1 MPVTT
6 FKPLGKVVPGT
17 TRVALFISNKALTSN
32 VATLTTNASHGLAV
46 GDLVEVAGVD
56 SVFDGTWTVATVPTG
71 TTFTYARTNTNVGT
85 VAVSPVAPAWKT
97 HSLGGVAASNKLAV
111 NGLVT
116 LTVASHTFVAGDWVY
131 VNVGDSTIDGLRKV
145 WSVPSATLVCFKVS
159 GASIA
164 SVACLGGVS
173 KVSSAWATLFGP
185 VAASTSEVMSTI
197 AICNGGEYAANVRLA
212 LATSTSP
219 TTVERII
226 HDSSVAAGDTI
237 FVTIGLAADT
247 GKHLM
252 VQSNQPDVTFSASTA
267 ETA

>member
-1 MPVTT
+1 MATT
-6 FKPLGKVVPGT
+6 YKPLGKIVAGT

-32 VATLTTNASHGLAV
+32 VATLTTNATHGLAI
-46 GDLVEVAGVD
+46 GDLVEVSGVD
-56 SVFDGTWTVATVPTG
+56 AVFDGTWTVATVPTG
-71 TTFTYARTNTNVGT
+71 TTFTYARTNANVGT

-97 HSLGGVAASNKLAV
+97 HNLGGVAASNKLAV

-116 LTVASHTFVAGDWVY
+116 LTVATHTLVAGDWIY

-145 WSVPSATLVCFKVS
+145 WAVPSTTLVCFKVA

-164 SVACLGGVS
+164 TTACAGGVS
-173 KVSSAWATLFGP
+173 KTNSAWATLAGP
-185 VAASTSEVMSTI
+185 IAAATTEVVSTI

-219 TTVERII
+219 AVVDRVI
-226 HDSSVAAGDTI
+226 HDSMVAAGDTI

-247 GKHLM
+247 GKYLM
-252 VQSNQPDVTFSASTA
+252 VQANQPEVTFSASTA